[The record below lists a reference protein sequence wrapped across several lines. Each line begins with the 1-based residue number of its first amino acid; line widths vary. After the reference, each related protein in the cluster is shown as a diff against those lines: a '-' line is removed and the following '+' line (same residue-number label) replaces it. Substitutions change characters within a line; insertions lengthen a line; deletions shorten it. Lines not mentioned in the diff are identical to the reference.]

1 MPEGVRAMVLWLR
14 HRRLLWSILVAL
26 ATLLL
31 TLLLTG
37 RQTRPTAGDGDI
49 ASPGTGIGLDAGHGG
64 EDGGAVS
71 SSGVAESGINLQ
83 ITRRLYEILRFL
95 GHPAVMTRTGD
106 DAVYDDSAVTLREKK
121 VSDLKN
127 RTALA
132 NGTPNGLLIS
142 IHQNCLPGHPGV
154 RGAQVFYNAVE
165 PSQRLA
171 QTVQQAL
178 NSGVNEGR
186 DKAAKPIGDG
196 VYLMSHTTCPA
207 ILVECGFLS
216 NPEETALLQQPS
228 YQVKLAAVIA
238 VAYCQYCTS
247 EGIA

>member
-1 MPEGVRAMVLWLR
+1 M
-14 HRRLLWSILVAL
+14 
-26 ATLLL
+26 
-31 TLLLTG
+31 
-37 RQTRPTAGDGDI
+37 
-49 ASPGTGIGLDAGHGG
+49 
-64 EDGGAVS
+64 
-71 SSGVAESGINLQ
+71 
-83 ITRRLYEILRFL
+83 
-95 GHPAVMTRTGD
+95 
-106 DAVYDDSAVTLREKK
+106 
-121 VSDLKN
+121 
-127 RTALA
+127 
-132 NGTPNGLLIS
+132 
-142 IHQNCLPGHPGV
+142 
-154 RGAQVFYNAVE
+154 FYNAVE

-178 NSGVNEGR
+178 NSRVNEGR
-186 DKAAKPIGDG
+186 DKAAKPIGDE